1 MTVAHSAGLVDTPI
15 VELRQYTLHPGR
27 RTDLVDVFEQHFVT
41 GQEAVGIVLGGL
53 FEDEDADDRFVWLR
67 GFADLEQR
75 TQALTS
81 FYTGPVWREHANRA
95 NATMIDSDDVLLLRP
110 TDPPRRPAPAVPGVA
125 APGEHRVHVGVCLVD
140 GDDELE
146 HWLVTEMHAVLE
158 DELATRVAM
167 WRSHPGPNG
176 FPALPV
182 RDERAVVWMATFP
195 SAAARDEALARRAT
209 SRAWAGVTRG
219 SRGRELRLRPLA
231 SSRHPAPE
239 PVRP

>member
-27 RTDLVDVFEQHFVT
+27 RADLVDVFERHFVT
-41 GQEAVGIVLGGL
+41 GQEAVGITLGGL
-53 FEDEDADDRFVWLR
+53 FEDEADEDRFVWLR
-67 GFADLEQR
+67 GFSDLEQR

-81 FYTGPVWREHANRA
+81 FYTGPVWREHAIRA

-110 TDPPRRPAPAVPGVA
+110 TEPPRRPAPAVPRVA

-140 GDDELE
+140 GDEELE
-146 HWLVTEMHAVLE
+146 QWLVTEVHAVLE
-158 DELATRVAM
+158 EELDTRVAM

-182 RDERAVVWMATFP
+182 REEQTVVWTASFPTADERDGALVR
-195 SAAARDEALARRAT
+195 RDR
-209 SRAWAGVTRG
+209 SSAWAGVTGRI
-219 SRGRELRLRPLA
+219 RGRELRLRPLA

-239 PVRP
+239 AVRP

>member
-1 MTVAHSAGLVDTPI
+1 MTVAYSADLVDAPV

-27 RTDLVDVFEQHFVT
+27 RAELLDVFERHFVT
-41 GQEAVGIVLGGL
+41 GQEAVGITLGGL
-53 FEDEDADDRFVWLR
+53 FDDEADEDRFVWLR

-95 NATMIDSDDVLLLRP
+95 NATMIDSDDVLLLRA
-110 TDPPRRPAPAVPGVA
+110 TTPPRRSTPAVPRAA
-125 APGEHRVHVGVCLVD
+125 APSEHRVHVGICPLD
-140 GDDELE
+140 GDPRLE
-146 HWLVTEMHAVLE
+146 PWLVTEVHAVLE
-158 DELATRVAM
+158 DELDTRVAM

-182 RDERAVVWMATFP
+182 REEQAVVWTATFP
-195 SAAARDEALARRAT
+195 TAGERDGALARRDR
-209 SRAWAGVTRG
+209 SPAWAGVTDRI
-219 SRGRELRLRPLA
+219 RGRELRLRPLA